1 MYDDR
6 LMDLLALHNL
16 SEVIAA
22 RRGAI
27 REAILQSSGAIRQG
41 NFERIALGDLESLV
55 RMYDR
60 EFFGGWVEQAI
71 REKSRLPLE
80 LRLSTT
86 MTRAGG
92 KTIRHRRKARGGGI
106 VTRYEIAIASR
117 MLFMTF
123 DDVQRPVEV
132 CGIVCSDRLE
142 ALMRV
147 LEHELIHLAELLAY
161 DESSCRAYRFR
172 KLARDIFG
180 HTDTKHL
187 LVTAGE
193 HAAVAHGV
201 KLGAMVQF
209 TFGGRRYSG
218 KVNRVHH
225 RATVLVEDPEGMPYS
240 DGKKYHKFYVPL
252 SALEHSPTVVS
263 YSTPKSR

>member
-1 MYDDR
+1 
-6 LMDLLALHNL
+6 MDLLALHNTTD
-16 SEVIAA
+16 VVAA
-22 RRGAI
+22 KRGAI
-27 REAILQSSGAIRQG
+27 REALLQSSGAIRQG
-41 NFERIALGDLESLV
+41 NFERIAVGDLESLV

-60 EFFGGWVEQAI
+60 EFFGGWLGQAI
-71 REKSRLPLE
+71 RERSRVPLE

-92 KTIRHRRKARGGGI
+92 KTIRHRRKARGGGV

-123 DDVQRPVEV
+123 REVERPVTV
-132 CGIVCSDRLE
+132 CGVLCADRLE
-142 ALMRV
+142 ALLSV

-201 KLGAMVQF
+201 KLGATVEF
-209 TFGGRRYSG
+209 TFQGRRYTG
-218 KVNRVHH
+218 RVNRVHR
-225 RATVLVEDPEGMPYS
+225 RATVLVEDPRGMPYT
-240 DGKKYHKFYVPL
+240 DGKNYQKFYVPL
-252 SALEHSPTVVS
+252 AALTGAVS
-263 YSTPKSR
+263 